1 MEPLRDPS
9 VLEFKLLPESVALS
23 LMRAATMLTG
33 WEFIHSN
40 IVRAVKDFFMVGFD
54 KEEYHYD
61 DGYERDVLSKVG
73 NGSTIFDA
81 STAWL
86 VEMEALTQDDVSLL
100 REIRA
105 HRNDIA
111 HEMAK
116 YLVDPGQDVSVDLLL
131 RARGIIQR
139 LGQFWGQIDVDTNP
153 RFDDQDVAPEDIHS
167 GQLLL
172 FDYVLSLVTVP
183 SGADQEDRQES
194 PGWRDV
200 LKSGNSG

>member
-1 MEPLRDPS
+1 
-9 VLEFKLLPESVALS
+9 
-23 LMRAATMLTG
+23 
-33 WEFIHSN
+33 
-40 IVRAVKDFFMVGFD
+40 MVGFD

-116 YLVDPGQDVSVDLLL
+116 YLVAPGQDVSVDLLL

-172 FDYVLSLVTVP
+172 FDYVLSLVTGSEERIARTSIRRSSASMLTLSASLRGRSPVCSRCRFTASENSSAAMTP
-183 SGADQEDRQES
+183 WKRSVHVLGADS
-194 PGWRDV
+194 PLWRAERRT
-200 LKSGNSG
+200 

>member
-1 MEPLRDPS
+1 MEPQWDPS

-33 WEFIHSN
+33 WEFIHWN
-40 IVRAVKDFFMVGFD
+40 IVKAVKDFFIVGFD
-54 KEEYHYD
+54 EEEYLYD

-73 NGSTIFDA
+73 KGSTIFDA
-81 STAWL
+81 SAAWL

-100 REIRA
+100 KDIRA

-116 YLVDPGQDVSVDLLL
+116 YLVDPEEDVSVDLLL
-131 RARGIIQR
+131 RARGIIKR

-153 RFDDQDVAPEDIHS
+153 QFDGQEVAPEDIHS
-167 GQLLL
+167 GQSLL

-183 SGADQEDRQES
+183 SGGAQEEGQEQ
-194 PGWRDV
+194 PG
-200 LKSGNSG
+200 

>member
-1 MEPLRDPS
+1 MEPRWDPS

-40 IVRAVKDFFMVGFD
+40 IVTAVKDFFIVGFD
-54 KEEYHYD
+54 EKGYLYD
-61 DGYERDVLSKVG
+61 DGYERSVLSKVG
-73 NGSTIFDA
+73 KGSTIFDA

-86 VEMEALTQDDVSLL
+86 VDLEALTQDDVSLL

-139 LGQFWGQIDVDTNP
+139 LGQFWGQIDVDINP
-153 RFDDQDVAPEDIHS
+153 QFDDQDVAREEIKS
-167 GQLLL
+167 GQSLL

-183 SGADQEDRQES
+183 SGADEDEEGQES
-194 PGWRDV
+194 PG
-200 LKSGNSG
+200 

>member
-1 MEPLRDPS
+1 MEPRWDPS

-23 LMRAATMLTG
+23 LMRAAAMLTG

-40 IVRAVKDFFMVGFD
+40 IVKAVKDFFIVGFD
-54 KEEYHYD
+54 EEEYLYD

-73 NGSTIFDA
+73 KGSTIFDA
-81 STAWL
+81 STSWL
-86 VEMEALTQDDVSLL
+86 VEMEAITQDDVSLL

-105 HRNDIA
+105 HRNGIA

-116 YLVDPGQDVSVDLLL
+116 YLVDPEEDVSVDLLL

-153 RFDDQDVAPEDIHS
+153 QFDDQDVAPEDIRS
-167 GQLLL
+167 GQSLL
-172 FDYVLSLVTVP
+172 FDYVLSLVAVP
-183 SGADQEDRQES
+183 SGADQEGGPEG
-194 PGWRDV
+194 PEKET
-200 LKSGNSG
+200 L